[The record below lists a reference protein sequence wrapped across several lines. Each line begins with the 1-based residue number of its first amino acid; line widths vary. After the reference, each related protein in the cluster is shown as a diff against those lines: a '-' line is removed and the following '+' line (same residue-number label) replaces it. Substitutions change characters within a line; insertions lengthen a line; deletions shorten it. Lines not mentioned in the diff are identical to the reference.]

1 MSIFEMSGIDDLM
14 KQLENLSRS
23 TDEITEKMI
32 NSARPILESNVK
44 KNVRKQANRGY
55 ATGEL
60 AESIEASKVEHNA
73 FGCYSVIRPT
83 GKDSKGVRN
92 GEKLAYLEY
101 GVPGREIP
109 HPVIARSVNESET
122 DCLKEM
128 QRIFDQET
136 GARS

>member
-1 MSIFEMSGIDDLM
+1 MNGVDDLM
-14 KQLENLSRS
+14 KQLERLEKS
-23 TDEITEKMI
+23 TEEIAEKMVD
-32 NSARPILESNVK
+32 SGKQILE
-44 KNVRKQANRGY
+44 KNVTKNVQTAANRGY

-60 AESIEASKVEHNA
+60 VKSIKAGKTSHNEY
-73 FGCYSVIRPT
+73 GCYSVVRPT

-109 HPVIARSVNESET
+109 HPVITRSVNESET